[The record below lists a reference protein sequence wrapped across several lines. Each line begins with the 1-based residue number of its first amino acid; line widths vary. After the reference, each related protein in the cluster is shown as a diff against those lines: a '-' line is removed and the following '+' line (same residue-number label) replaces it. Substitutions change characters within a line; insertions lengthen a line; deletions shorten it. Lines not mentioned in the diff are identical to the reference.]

1 MNSLLD
7 KIKDQNKTL
16 ITIQTSTKKSEEVLG
31 KILTLQEKEAKKKE
45 KDRKDLASRLKRE
58 KQVKKRLSADRS
70 PPNKLRDKIGSGK
83 KEKKKGLL
91 ESLFGGLGGLGG
103 LLGGLGLVK
112 ALGLGAIG
120 AAIAGY
126 IGSPEFKKFVDE
138 NIFQPLGDFVRDV
151 VLPTIE
157 RLTVAFTDK
166 IVRWSDSVLD
176 DATRSLPAYLR
187 NRNRLEAP
195 VEGMEM
201 TRNDT
206 ERLVEFAKAIKGSKE
221 YEGMSEKEKAF
232 TDAFAENA
240 KKMDKR
246 MEMIYDMSS
255 QIDRRK
261 ITLDAQKKKL
271 EELKSQKEQN
281 FAVRQSIKSF
291 ESEIKKSEKYIKER
305 EINIKQSRVI
315 LKKLQELNFKVDN
328 KEFKDKNFIIDQIN
342 NDRKLLNEAFG
353 RNTPLI
359 KKQKGGPIRVPG
371 TGSGDTVPAL
381 LPPGSFVLNR
391 NATNAF
397 FQDGGRVPA
406 MLEPQEMVFPKAS
419 PVLEMMNNAVPRFQT
434 GGEVAKEIGKS
445 YGIPDFNKSNVGK
458 NLRYLSTGDAIKLS
472 QDPESVSIQQLQK
485 GGLVLF
491 QGHGDVPSGS
501 GIAPGTDA
509 PNTSLYG
516 KYKPTAEQYFMNK
529 IAEMASSMSDLIKYE
544 RPTGKY
550 YDGFEAGANWQKM
563 KSMRMDG
570 QSAIE
575 IHADGYD
582 GKPGG
587 FRGKPGVLPGTKT
600 GPIDAVG
607 KAEENIRSMFGM
619 YGGTR
624 AANILELDNIIKVSQ
639 NPRKYANMLV
649 KAAEGSGSSS
659 SSSKEDKTGEGRDG
673 PKTQSGAATQ
683 SYLEKLNDKN
693 IKKATSRAGRCVEGS
708 LNTMQKS
715 GVPNPEAT
723 GIDKGNNPRGGAVQL
738 IKNFGWGSI
747 RGLGSPVTLKSPYGT
762 VGANQM
768 TSKQYSEAVSSGK
781 IPSGAIIFQT
791 EHNNW
796 NGTSPGSR
804 GYDMA
809 IAQKGGNAHWNGQ
822 AMPKFV
828 YGGGTKKIIAL
839 TPGGKGSG
847 DGVTRGTKIT
857 PIEPP
862 ITITD
867 YDMNGKINEL
877 DVNFWTDNILKSKPK
892 TGQTVKFGETDK
904 HKIYEGMG
912 WTDFDPKTK
921 KTGPTS
927 QRPSAPDSSSQ
938 TPASPKLDILG
949 SFMKG
954 LRKGLGK
961 YSGLAD
967 FFFGNAGKSDSDK
980 KDNGGGSSSDD
991 GDSQTSTSS
1000 PLTGDVHSKAKEMYD
1015 YIKDKGYTSAQAKG
1029 IVANIHRESTFDP
1042 KVRSGDDGGP
1052 GGLFQ
1057 WKGSRQTPEVASL
1070 VNSGNWKGQIDYAL
1084 REDVGPQ
1091 YKDATANMSAHEASM
1106 WWAKHWERPASLSNA
1121 DTKHKK
1127 FLSQYKFQKGG
1138 LVGAKLEPGES
1149 VFLPHMMNEAVPRFQ
1164 AGGSIKSIS
1173 GTTGEVTSAFREAG
1187 KKRLAQKEVNNIIVI
1202 NNGGARQRPMV
1213 MPQIGEPGASTTVPS
1228 LPSGPSDGVNSVIR
1242 QIRMHAIG

>member
-31 KILTLQEKEAKKKE
+31 KILALQEKEAKKKE

-58 KQVKKRLSADRS
+58 QQTKKRLSADRL
-70 PPNKLRDKIGSGK
+70 PPDKLRDKIKSGK
-83 KEKKKGLL
+83 GEKKKGLL
-91 ESLFGGLGGLGG
+91 ESLFGGAG
-103 LLGGLGLVK
+103 LLK

-120 AAIAGY
+120 AAIVGY
-126 IGSPEFKKFVDE
+126 IKSPEFKKFVDE
-138 NIFQPLGDFVRDV
+138 KIFQPIGDFINNEFKDFIVNQVLNPLGDFVRNV

-157 RLTVAFTDK
+157 KLTVAFTDK
-166 IVRWSDSVLD
+166 IVRWSDSALD

-291 ESEIKKSEKYIKER
+291 ESEIKKSEKYIEER
-305 EINIKQSRVI
+305 EIYIKQSRVI

-406 MLEPQEMVFPKAS
+406 MLEPGEMVFPKANTN
-419 PVLEMMNNAVPRFQT
+419 LEKMNNAVPRFGQRKDN
-434 GGEVAKEIGKS
+434 GAPSE
-445 YGIPDFNKSNVGK
+445 DNVLPQGM
-458 NLRYLSTGDAIKLS
+458 IKGY
-472 QDPESVSIQQLQK
+472 QK
-485 GGLVLF
+485 GGKVFLHWAGSGYTGASDSYHATVQGDGSVVQTRDYNKFGGAHTSERNSEGIGISLAAMSGASDSNFGKYPVKKEQYESMAKLVAGIL
-491 QGHGDVPSGS
+491 QDWGHGPEYVTRSNVLTHS
-501 GIAPGTDA
+501 EAGTDGDSKG
-509 PNTSLYG
+509 NYG
-516 KYKPTAEQYFMNK
+516 PRPEGGTGERWDLWKLFEGDAGGTGGDKIRGMIKDEMKPLETYN
-529 IAEMASSMSDLIKYE
+529 ASKKYE
-544 RPTGKY
+544 TG
-550 YDGFEAGANWQKM
+550 D
-563 KSMRMDG
+563 R
-570 QSAIE
+570 
-575 IHADGYD
+575 
-582 GKPGG
+582 
-587 FRGKPGVLPGTKT
+587 
-600 GPIDAVG
+600 
-607 KAEENIRSMFGM
+607 
-619 YGGTR
+619 
-624 AANILELDNIIKVSQ
+624 
-639 NPRKYANMLV
+639 V
-649 KAAEGSGSSS
+649 K
-659 SSSKEDKTGEGRDG
+659 
-673 PKTQSGAATQ
+673 
-683 SYLEKLNDKN
+683 
-693 IKKATSRAGRCVEGS
+693 
-708 LNTMQKS
+708 
-715 GVPNPEAT
+715 
-723 GIDKGNNPRGGAVQL
+723 
-738 IKNFGWGSI
+738 
-747 RGLGSPVTLKSPYGT
+747 
-762 VGANQM
+762 
-768 TSKQYSEAVSSGK
+768 
-781 IPSGAIIFQT
+781 
-791 EHNNW
+791 
-796 NGTSPGSR
+796 
-804 GYDMA
+804 
-809 IAQKGGNAHWNGQ
+809 
-822 AMPKFV
+822 
-828 YGGGTKKIIAL
+828 
-839 TPGGKGSG
+839 
-847 DGVTRGTKIT
+847 
-857 PIEPP
+857 
-862 ITITD
+862 
-867 YDMNGKINEL
+867 
-877 DVNFWTDNILKSKPK
+877 WTDGS
-892 TGQTVKFGETDK
+892 TRVFD
-904 HKIYEGMG
+904 GMG
-912 WTDFDPKTK
+912 WDKPENMTTSVNRPRRQPGMPDYDNNTS
-921 KTGPTS
+921 TPT
-927 QRPSAPDSSSQ
+927 A
-938 TPASPKLDILG
+938 PKLDVLG

-980 KDNGGGSSSDD
+980 KDGDNSGIENPGVRTDNTTSTEVATSGATSVSNPNARALLNAIADAEGTSKYPNGGYLTMFTGKQFKNMADHPRQIQSSNGYSSDAAGRYQFLGTTWDEYSNGRNMMPENQDNVALDLVAKKRGVNIND
-991 GDSQTSTSS
+991 GLSM
-1000 PLTGDVHSKAKEMYD
+1000 KEIYKLGQEWASIEGGPRGVPGGS
-1015 YIKDKGYTSAQAKG
+1015 YGGQAKFSAEKFMKMYEG
-1029 IVANIHRESTFDP
+1029 Y
-1042 KVRSGDDGGP
+1042 GG
-1052 GGLFQ
+1052 Q
-1057 WKGSRQTPEVASL
+1057 VQKRQT
-1070 VNSGNWKGQIDYAL
+1070 
-1084 REDVGPQ
+1084 
-1091 YKDATANMSAHEASM
+1091 
-1106 WWAKHWERPASLSNA
+1106 
-1121 DTKHKK
+1121 
-1127 FLSQYKFQKGG
+1127 GG

-1202 NNGGARQRPMV
+1202 NSGGGRQRPMV